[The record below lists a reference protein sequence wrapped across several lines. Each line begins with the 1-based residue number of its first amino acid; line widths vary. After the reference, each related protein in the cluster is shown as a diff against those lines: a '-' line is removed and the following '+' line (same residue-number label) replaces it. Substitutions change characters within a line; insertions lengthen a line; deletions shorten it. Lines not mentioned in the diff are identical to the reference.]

1 VLREEVNNFYFAYI
15 NNVLIYS
22 SGSRKDYKE
31 KVKGIV
37 QKLEAAR
44 LHLDVNKSEFS
55 VKKTKYLRFV
65 IKAGQGVSIDLEKVL
80 AITA

>member
-1 VLREEVNNFYFAYI
+1 VLREEVNNFYSAYI

-22 SGSRKDYKE
+22 SGSRKDYEE

-37 QKLEAAR
+37 RKLEATK
-44 LHLDVNKSEFS
+44 LYLDVNKSKFS

-80 AITA
+80 AIIA